1 MDYEPL
7 FNIVLWRPEIPNNTG
22 NIGRTCLALQAK
34 LHLIGPL
41 GFDISDKTVKRAGLD
56 YWPYLKK
63 SMYSSW
69 DEFQEMNAGGRFFL
83 ITTKSDQL
91 CYQAQFQKNDFF
103 IFGQETKG
111 LPEDILS
118 SYPDSKLRIPMLGPT
133 RSLNLANAVAIM
145 GYEFVRQKLT
155 SMTL

>member
-7 FNIVLWRPEIPNNTG
+7 FHIVLWRPEIPNNTG

-41 GFDISDKTVKRAGLD
+41 GFDISDKSVKRAGLD

-63 SMYSSW
+63 TVHNSW
-69 DEFQEMNAGGRFFL
+69 EDFLISEAGGRYFL
-83 ITTKSDQL
+83 VTTKSDQL
-91 CYQAQFQKNDFF
+91 CFTPKYQKNDYF

-111 LPEDILS
+111 LPDEMLQT
-118 SYPDSKLRIPMLGPT
+118 YADSKVRIPMLGPT
-133 RSLNLANAVAIM
+133 RSLNLANAVAIL
-145 GYEFVRQKLT
+145 GYEFLRQRLT
-155 SMTL
+155 